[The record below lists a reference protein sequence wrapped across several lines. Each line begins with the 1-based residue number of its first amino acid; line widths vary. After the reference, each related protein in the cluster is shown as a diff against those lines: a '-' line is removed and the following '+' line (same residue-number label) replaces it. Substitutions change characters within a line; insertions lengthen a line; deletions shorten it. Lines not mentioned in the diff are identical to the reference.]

1 MSETIPQDG
10 ADPVAT
16 DDANPLVETTTDT
29 TTETPKPKEGDETD
43 PAAKRI
49 ARLTAKLS
57 AESAA
62 RRALE
67 ARWQASE
74 MNRNANPAEGG
85 LAPEAQRLAEQRAEQ
100 LYQQR
105 VANEKVNSFHE
116 AGKTAYTD
124 WQEKCAA
131 LIEMGGDAQ
140 FADLLVDMPDGAR
153 VAAALADD
161 PEEME
166 RIAGLKTERA
176 RAIALGKYSA
186 AMEAKGAL
194 AKPVS
199 KAPPPVVP
207 LRSGP
212 VRTVFNE
219 STATPEQLVEYY
231 SKQERTKRGL

>member
-1 MSETIPQDG
+1 MSETIPQDA
-10 ADPVAT
+10 ADPVVT
-16 DDANPLVETTTDT
+16 DDTNPLVETTTDT
-29 TTETPKPKEGDETD
+29 TTDTPKPKEGDKAD
-43 PAAKRI
+43 PV
-49 ARLTAKLS
+49 ARRFASMTAKLS
-57 AESAA
+57 ASSATV
-62 RRALE
+62 RALE
-67 ARWQASE
+67 QQIQALQ
-74 MNRNANPAEGG
+74 RPAAAAGQP
-85 LAPEAQRLAEQRAEQ
+85 APEAQQAIQAAAERLYE
-100 LYQQR
+100 QR
-105 VANEKVNSFHE
+105 VATEKVNSFHE

-140 FADLLVDMPDGAR
+140 FAELLVDMPDGAR

-186 AMEAKGAL
+186 AMEAKGVP

-212 VRTVFNE
+212 VRAVFNE
-219 STATPEQLVEYY
+219 QTATADQLVAHYD
-231 SKQERTKRGL
+231 KQERIKRGL

>member
-10 ADPVAT
+10 ADPVVT
-16 DDANPLVETTTDT
+16 DDTNPLVETTTDT
-29 TTETPKPKEGDETD
+29 TETAKPKEADKAD
-43 PAAKRI
+43 PV
-49 ARLTAKLS
+49 ARRFASMTAKLS
-57 AESAA
+57 ASSATV
-62 RRALE
+62 RALE
-67 ARWQASE
+67 QQIQALQ
-74 MNRNANPAEGG
+74 RPAAAAGQP
-85 LAPEAQRLAEQRAEQ
+85 APEAQQAIQAEAER

-105 VANEKVNSFHE
+105 ITNEKVNSFHE
-116 AGKTAYTD
+116 AGKSAYSD

-140 FADLLVDMPDGAR
+140 FADLLLDMPDGAR

-194 AKPVS
+194 AKLVS

>member
-10 ADPVAT
+10 ADPVVT

-29 TTETPKPKEGDETD
+29 TETPKPKEGDKAD
-43 PAAKRI
+43 PV
-49 ARLTAKLS
+49 ARRFASMTAKLS
-57 AESAA
+57 ASSATV
-62 RRALE
+62 RALE
-67 ARWQASE
+67 ARLEAAE
-74 MNRNANPAEGG
+74 RGRTPPAAGQP
-85 LAPEAQRLAEQRAEQ
+85 APEAQQAIQAEAER

-105 VANEKVNSFHE
+105 VASEKVDSFHN
-116 AGKTAYTD
+116 AGKSAYTD

-140 FADLLVDMPDGAR
+140 FAELLVDMPDGAR

-207 LRSGP
+207 LRSGQ

>member
-10 ADPVAT
+10 ADPVVT
-16 DDANPLVETTTDT
+16 DDTNPLVETTTDT
-29 TTETPKPKEGDETD
+29 TTETPRPKEGDKAD
-43 PAAKRI
+43 PV
-49 ARLTAKLS
+49 ARRFASMTAKLS
-57 AESAA
+57 ASSATV
-62 RRALE
+62 RALE
-67 ARWQASE
+67 QQIQALQ
-74 MNRNANPAEGG
+74 RPATAAGQP
-85 LAPEAQRLAEQRAEQ
+85 APEAQQAIQAAAERLYE
-100 LYQQR
+100 QR
-105 VANEKVNSFHE
+105 VATEKVNSFHE
-116 AGKTAYTD
+116 AGKSAYSD

-140 FADLLVDMPDGAR
+140 FAELLVDMPDGAR

-186 AMEAKGAL
+186 AMEAKGVP

-212 VRTVFNE
+212 VRAVFNE
-219 STATPEQLVEYY
+219 QTATADQLVAHYD
-231 SKQERTKRGL
+231 KQERIKRGL